1 MEGKILLVE
10 IYPESCTAWIRPIGE
25 SEAASQAKEHW
36 DINLGQKR
44 NRRLPCLALGLM
56 IITVIMVAL

>member
-10 IYPESCTAWIRPIGE
+10 TYSESCAAWLRPIGE
-25 SEAASQAKEHW
+25 SEAASQANEHW

-44 NRRLPCLALGLM
+44 DRRLPCLALGLM